1 MLFLYDFQIKK
12 KLLNRK
18 WNLLTREKREL
29 GSVVV
34 KGNEKKRPGAT
45 KKKIPSETPTRR
57 TKDAQERQ
65 TAAESLRTI
74 LRFIHK
80 KVKWLDEEK
89 KKKKNRKHSRI
100 FSAHEPSAYSSEQNK
115 QTTIQ
120 RIFKKIT
127 KTKGLKAERQDCF
140 FVFIWCALSLHFAHF
155 GFGDAHQKNIA
166 FVTFSLLGFF
176 LVRKQERVFFFVW
189 RKSWKKRFATQL
201 RESWSS

>member
-1 MLFLYDFQIKK
+1 MKK
-12 KLLNRK
+12 KDRERQKKKFQVRRRQGEQKTRK
-18 WNLLTREKREL
+18 KDKLQQSHFEQYFDSSTKRWSDLTRRKR
-29 GSVVV
+29 
-34 KGNEKKRPGAT
+34 R
-45 KKKIPSETPTRR
+45 
-57 TKDAQERQ
+57 
-65 TAAESLRTI
+65 
-74 LRFIHK
+74 
-80 KVKWLDEEK
+80 
-89 KKKKNRKHSRI
+89 KKNRKHSRI

-155 GFGDAHQKNIA
+155 GFGDAHQKNIS

-176 LVRKQERVFFFVW
+176 LVRKQERVFFLCEEKVE
-189 RKSWKKRFATQL
+189 KRAFATQL